1 VSERNVDLVRRIY
14 AAWDAG
20 RSASEWIA
28 DDIEYVNPVY
38 AVEPGT
44 RRGRRWLAAVTDTY
58 SDFVTRPEEFIDAG
72 DEEVVV
78 LARYSATG
86 SVSGVPVTGEHGYVW
101 TIRDD
106 LAVRFRWFQAHGEAL
121 TAAGLPPR
129 S

>member
-1 VSERNVDLVRRIY
+1 MSEQNVDLVRRIY

-28 DDIEYVNPVY
+28 EDIEYINPAY

-58 SDFVTRPEEFIDAG
+58 ADFASHPEEFIDAG

-78 LARYSATG
+78 LGRFSATG
-86 SVSGVPVTGEHGYVW
+86 TGSGVPVGGEQGYVW
-101 TIRDD
+101 TIRDGV
-106 LAVRFRWFQAHGEAL
+106 AVRFRWFQAHAEAL
-121 TAAGLPPR
+121 AAAGLPPR